1 MKTNSLHY
9 PNHFEGVQE
18 FGQLKARKFAELLG
32 HKTEQLSNKAKYL
45 GLILFLISSL
55 SASVYLLVVKSS
67 SFSTLP
73 DLLPTSNLPYFPKAE
88 NRNTTTDSLFYQ
100 TLKLQTNKNHD

>member
-1 MKTNSLHY
+1 MKTSPLHY
-9 PNHFEGVQE
+9 PSPIEAVRE
-18 FGQLKARKFAELLG
+18 FGQLKARKFADLLG
-32 HKTEQLSNKAKYL
+32 YKTEQLSKKAKYL
-45 GLILFLISSL
+45 SLILFLISSL

-73 DLLPTSNLPYFPKAE
+73 DQLPTSNLPYFPKAE

-100 TLKLQTNKNHD
+100 ILKLQTNKNHD